1 MSSTQALLYSNSAE
15 GASVHLHNISQSTHG
30 IFFMGTPELDSRLA
44 GLQSYLASTKGS
56 DQESSEIYKEACWQ
70 LDLLHQY
77 SSISEQFRSIFV
89 YEGRNALAPQSS
101 SAQV

>member
-1 MSSTQALLYSNSAE
+1 
-15 GASVHLHNISQSTHG
+15 
-30 IFFMGTPELDSRLA
+30 MGTPELDSRLA

-70 LDLLHQY
+70 VDLLQQY

-89 YEGRNALAPQSS
+89 YEGRNSRTPQGSS
-101 SAQV
+101 VQVGEVSFTPGDTYLLTMQGISIHFNRYRPWRFD